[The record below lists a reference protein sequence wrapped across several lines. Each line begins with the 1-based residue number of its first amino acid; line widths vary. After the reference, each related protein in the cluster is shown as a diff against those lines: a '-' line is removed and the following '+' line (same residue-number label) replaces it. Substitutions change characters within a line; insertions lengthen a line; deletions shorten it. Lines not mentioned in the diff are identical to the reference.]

1 MLMNSNELM
10 LSINKRL
17 QDSGI
22 IDDVTDF
29 FHEHP
34 EYFTKCSN
42 NKDIISGLSISIAM
56 CCKPSK
62 RQDTGVFVLADI
74 GANNATQ
81 VFLSDHSRSI
91 GCGVELKR
99 KINGKEVSTYVLGK

>member
-29 FHEHP
+29 LHEHP

-42 NKDIISGLSISIAM
+42 DKDIISGCEIDIAM
-56 CCKPSK
+56 CCKPSE
-62 RQDTGVFVLADI
+62 RQHAGVFILANL
-74 GANNATQ
+74 GACDT
-81 VFLSDHSRSI
+81 VRVELSDHSRST
-91 GCGVELKR
+91 GSKVGLKR
-99 KINGKEVSTYVLGK
+99 CINKQEVSSYVCN

>member
-29 FHEHP
+29 FREHP

-42 NKDIISGLSISIAM
+42 SKDIISGCEIDIAM
-56 CCKPSK
+56 CCRPEA
-62 RQDTGVFVLADI
+62 RQHADVFILANLGSCDTTHVS
-74 GANNATQ
+74 
-81 VFLSDHSRSI
+81 LSDHSRSTGSDI
-91 GCGVELKR
+91 TLER
-99 KINGKEVSTYVLGK
+99 YINKKEVSSYVCN